1 MRVIEAVILGICIIL
16 AAAIFGILHYESR
29 LEEDVISV
37 VGTATKRFESDI
49 VKWRINISRLVGLNE
64 LKSGYTLI
72 QGDSKTV
79 IEELKSSDIGDKEIG
94 IQPVSTIQRYDN
106 YGQPTGYELHQTINV
121 ISGNI
126 SKIEN
131 LALNPSVFFDK
142 GVVAQ
147 FFLEYYF
154 SKLSDIKRELLAE
167 ATKDARGRAEEIA
180 DNSEAKIDKINSARS
195 GVFQITEPYSTEVSD
210 YGIYSTSTRIKDI
223 TVTVH
228 VSFTLK

>member
-1 MRVIEAVILGICIIL
+1 MRVIEALILGISVIL
-16 AAAIFGILHYESR
+16 AAAIFGTLHYESR
-29 LEEDVISV
+29 LEEHVISV
-37 VGTATKRFESDI
+37 VGTATKRFDSDI
-49 VKWRINISRLVGLNE
+49 VKWRINISRVVGLNDLKGGYALVQGDRETVLEE
-64 LKSGYTLI
+64 LKSG
-72 QGDSKTV
+72 G
-79 IEELKSSDIGDKEIG
+79 IEDKEIG

-106 YGQPTGYELHQTINV
+106 YGQPTGYELQQTVYV

-167 ATKDARGRAEEIA
+167 ATKDARRRAGEIA
-180 DNSEAKIDKINSARS
+180 ANSEATLDKINSARS

>member
-1 MRVIEAVILGICIIL
+1 MRVIEALILGICVIL

-49 VKWRINISRLVGLNE
+49 VKWRINISRLVGLND
-64 LKSGYTLI
+64 LKGGYTLI

-79 IEELKSSDIGDKEIG
+79 IEELKSSGIGDKEIG
-94 IQPVSTIQRYDN
+94 IQPVNTIQRYDN
-106 YGQPTGYELHQTINV
+106 YGQPTGYELQQTINV

-131 LALNPSVFFDK
+131 LALNPGVFFDK
-142 GVVAQ
+142 GVIAQ
-147 FFLEYYF
+147 FYLEYYF
-154 SKLSDIKRELLAE
+154 SKLSEIKRELLAE
-167 ATKDARGRAEEIA
+167 ATHDARKRAEEIA
-180 DNSEAKIDKINSARS
+180 ANSEARIDKINSARS